1 MSQPNPSA
9 VDPGKIALRAR
20 NVEFDWAG
28 VPLHWMPTEAFA
40 SHTVSALNLLLP
52 EGERWFCATYAE
64 ALPLITDEKLREDVI
79 GFIGQESVHAE
90 THNKVLYEFLDA
102 NGVDPRPY
110 VRQSEFIMRK
120 VLGPRDASSPRVQ
133 HQQLVERLAFIGAIE
148 HMTAFLGDYA
158 LNSRWDEF
166 NAHPKMVDL
175 FRWHGAE
182 EVEHRNVAHEVAEYF
197 GVGYFRRNIAMAIT
211 YAAFILLLIRGTRFI
226 ANQDPALPQVG
237 VLGTWG
243 GLLGAMR
250 RGSLPSLWKMT
261 TAVAAYVNPR
271 YSPETIGNTAQA
283 VAYLASS
290 PGAKAG
296 V

>member
-1 MSQPNPSA
+1 MSHPVSS
-9 VDPGKIALRAR
+9 VDPGKVSLRAR
-20 NVEFDWAG
+20 NVRFDWAG
-28 VPLHWMPTEAFA
+28 VPLHWMPAEPYA

-90 THNKVLYEFLDA
+90 THEKVLYEYLDA
-102 NGVDPRPY
+102 HGVDPRPY

-120 VLGPRDASSPRVQ
+120 VLGPRDASTPRAK

-148 HMTAFLGDYA
+148 HLTAFLGDYA

-166 NAHPKMVDL
+166 DAHPQMADL

-182 EVEHRNVAHEVAEYF
+182 EVEHRNVAHDVATHF
-197 GVGYFRRNIAMAIT
+197 GVGYFRRNLAMAAS
-211 YAAFILLLIRGTRFI
+211 YAAFLALLIRGARFI
-226 ANQDPALPQVG
+226 ASQDPALPDRG
-237 VLGTWG
+237 VLGTWLG
-243 GLLGAMR
+243 VLGAMR

-261 TAVAAYVNPR
+261 TSVTAYLNPR
-271 YSPETIGNTAQA
+271 YTPEAVGDTAQA

-296 V
+296 A